1 MFKIHKQRGEKA
13 QQLISRNKLPHC
25 LSGSEKST
33 HLESSRS
40 ISKFNTY
47 KLQSFFF
54 FFASSTA
61 SLSIVNLRL
70 RTKSLRPNNV
80 FPFRNHPRLSP
91 GFANS
96 PPNKERLAYLLLA
109 HQIKASLVLSRLQLA
124 INLLSK
130 HVCISSSR
138 VRKKLVIHKTHSPT
152 KSHLRLIT
160 TPPLFLPTPWTGSL
174 GMFLLKEP
182 HWSVLQLALFTY

>member
-13 QQLISRNKLPHC
+13 QQPFSRNKLPHC

-40 ISKFNTY
+40 ISKLNTY
-47 KLQSFFF
+47 KLQSFFV

-138 VRKKLVIHKTHSPT
+138 VRKNLWSIKL
-152 KSHLRLIT
+152 
-160 TPPLFLPTPWTGSL
+160 TPQPNHIC
-174 GMFLLKEP
+174 E
-182 HWSVLQLALFTY
+182 

>member
-40 ISKFNTY
+40 ISKLNTY
-47 KLQSFFF
+47 KLQSFFV

-130 HVCISSSR
+130 HVCISS
-138 VRKKLVIHKTHSPT
+138 
-152 KSHLRLIT
+152 
-160 TPPLFLPTPWTGSL
+160 
-174 GMFLLKEP
+174 
-182 HWSVLQLALFTY
+182 